1 MAGAVRGLGP
11 RARQPVD
18 DVAPAGRGQG
28 TADVLHRERR
38 AQVGERQPLPERPPA
53 QRAKHERRAEHV
65 PGARRVVRVHR
76 QRGCPFL
83 LAGRGVDREG
93 TLPAA
98 GDHRHWHA
106 VRQRVQRV
114 VRVLGV
120 GVGHRLHAVGQ
131 ECVEVLELR
140 EHARRPFLVVIPAGV
155 REQQHP
161 RSGGVLDPLARLRV
175 DVRESG
181 PGLRDGGGQLTGGNR
196 RRMHVGQHRAVSLDH
211 HGHRH
216 RRVPVCEAAR
226 AGEVDA
232 LLLGERG
239 PAEIPVHVVAER
251 GGERRAH
258 AQPARGDRE
267 VGDAAGT

>member
-1 MAGAVRGLGP
+1 MAGAVSGLGP
-11 RARQPVD
+11 RAREPVD
-18 DVAPAGRGQG
+18 DVAPARRGQR

-38 AQVGERQPLPERPPA
+38 AQVGESQPLAQRPSA
-53 QRAKHERRAEHV
+53 QRAQHERGAEHV
-65 PGARRVVRVHR
+65 SGPRRVVRVHR
-76 QRGCPFL
+76 QRGRPFL

-98 GDHRHWHA
+98 GDHRHGHP

-131 ECVEVLELR
+131 ERVEVFELR
-140 EHARRPFLVVIPAGV
+140 EHARRPFLVLIPAGV

-161 RSGGVLDPLARLRV
+161 RSGGVADPLAGLRV
-175 DVRESG
+175 DVRETG
-181 PGLRDGGGQLTGGNR
+181 PGLRDGGGQLTGGKR
-196 RRMHVGQHRAVSLDH
+196 RRMHVGQHRAVPLDH
-211 HGHRH
+211 HGYRD
-216 RRVPVCEAAR
+216 RRVPVGEAAR
-226 AGEVDA
+226 VGEVDA

-239 PAEIPVHVVAER
+239 PAEVPVHVVAER
-251 GGERRAH
+251 RGERRAH
-258 AQPARGDRE
+258 AQAARGDRQ